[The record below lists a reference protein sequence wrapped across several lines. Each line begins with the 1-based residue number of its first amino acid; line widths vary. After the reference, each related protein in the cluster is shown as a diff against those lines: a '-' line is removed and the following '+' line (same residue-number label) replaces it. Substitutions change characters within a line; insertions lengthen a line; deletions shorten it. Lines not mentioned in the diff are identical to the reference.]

1 MKKTRKIPPPFSV
14 SPLYE
19 LVCICTHTNMQVSV
33 RFPGEK
39 SGNTGSVANK
49 VNPGSLQHSSFTET
63 LKRANDPQ
71 TLPLL
76 LPYFLPQDTKNK
88 LHIRHSCKMAWDD
101 PRNEYLG
108 ISRWTFLCQRWHQ
121 AGTPKLVLWRTE
133 SARNGWR
140 PTGGKW
146 KVLWPVC
153 HLFPLG
159 NKDMT
164 QLHVVCKRPPPST
177 SAVTV
182 WRGMDRKGRRK
193 ESPHSPESH
202 HSLKQEQLS
211 FHSHCLEHSRRLW
224 LRARC
229 VAGLE
234 MLWTGISWL

>member
-1 MKKTRKIPPPFSV
+1 MTHK
-14 SPLYE
+14 LY
-19 LVCICTHTNMQVSV
+19 
-33 RFPGEK
+33 
-39 SGNTGSVANK
+39 
-49 VNPGSLQHSSFTET
+49 
-63 LKRANDPQ
+63 
-71 TLPLL
+71 
-76 LPYFLPQDTKNK
+76 
-88 LHIRHSCKMAWDD
+88 HSCSHISFLKTQRISFISDTAVKWLEMIPGTSTLESALEKT
-101 PRNEYLG
+101 PRR
-108 ISRWTFLCQRWHQ
+108 RWTFLCQRWHQ